1 LLLLT
6 IAGLH
11 HYCLHKK
18 LPEMRKT
25 QFFRALIPAAR
36 LLLCFLPFLCL
47 LPSLAGAQSDAPTHP
62 LDPLTAEEMRQV
74 VGILTDNHLITGR
87 DYFNIINLKEPPK
100 KEVLAYKAGESF
112 RREAF
117 ASFYDYAKPGMTE
130 VVVDLRAGKVVSV
143 KNIPNVIGMGLEA
156 DSLAAEN
163 IVRKDPAWAAA
174 LQKRGISI
182 DSVTHRSI
190 FPGDLGLAPIGHREQ
205 LVIPRRKGNK
215 VDIEGLLAYTDFT
228 TGKII
233 KIVDE
238 EGRYSDPTEL
248 NYFNEDSIRDTKKG
262 PNAVMI
268 TQPQGSSVSIT
279 GHEISWQNWRLRYG
293 IDNREGLIIY
303 DVKFVDEGKER
314 RVMYKGS
321 MPEMVVPYGAPS
333 LLQASYNFFDAGE
346 YRLGQGIA
354 RPLSPGADAP
364 ENAAYMPAVLHRE
377 NGAPYQL
384 DRAVAIFEEYGGT
397 LWRHGT
403 ISRRATNLAIKY
415 YTTIENYDY
424 GFTWRFK
431 QDGTID
437 VDIELTGI
445 VEVQGVH
452 RTNAM
457 AAPDKNDLSYNG
469 LSFGTLVRPHVEA
482 INHQHFFVFRLDM
495 DIDGDQNNGV
505 MEMNAKLVPPG
516 ASNPYSNAFVMEHTH
531 FMTEKEAQRSIN
543 YETARSWHI
552 VNNTIHNALG
562 QHVGYMLMPGGQAKP
577 FMPEGSVVRKK
588 AGFLDHQFWVTQ
600 YAEGEEYPAG
610 IYPASNKVYD
620 GLPQWTAKNRAVG
633 NNDVVL
639 WYVAGITHIVRPEEW
654 PVMPCHHMGFSLMPF
669 GFFFREPDDGAGE
682 SGVYQGAIS

>member
-1 LLLLT
+1 MSGKCIFLQ
-6 IAGLH
+6 A
-11 HYCLHKK
+11 
-18 LPEMRKT
+18 
-25 QFFRALIPAAR
+25 
-36 LLLCFLPFLCL
+36 LLCTGVM
-47 LPSLAGAQSDAPTHP
+47 AAANAQSYP
-62 LDPLTAEEMRQV
+62 LDPLTAGEMQRVIQ
-74 VGILTDNHLITGR
+74 ILKSTHTITGH
-87 DYFNIINLKEPPK
+87 DIFNIINLREPPK
-100 KEVLAYKAGESF
+100 KEVLAYKPGTSF

-117 ASFYDYAKPGMTE
+117 TSFYDYAKPGITE
-130 VVVDLRAGKVVSV
+130 AIVDLNAGTVLSV
-143 KNIPNVIGMGLEA
+143 KHIPGVIGMGLEA
-156 DSLAAEN
+156 DSAAAET
-163 IVRKDPAWAAA
+163 IVRKDPAWVAA
-174 LQKRGISI
+174 LAKRGVSI

-190 FPGDLGLAPIGHREQ
+190 FPGDLGIAPLGHREQ

-228 TGKII
+228 TGKIL

-238 EGRYSDPTEL
+238 PGRFSDRVDL
-248 NYFNEDSIRDTKKG
+248 NYFDEDSARETQPG
-262 PNAVMI
+262 PKPIVI
-268 TQPQGSSVSIT
+268 TQPQGSSIDIN
-279 GHEISWQNWRLRYG
+279 GHEIAWQNWRLRYG

-303 DVKFVDEGKER
+303 DVRYVDNGVER
-314 RVMYKGS
+314 KVMYKGS

-333 LLQASYNFFDAGE
+333 LLQAAYNFFDAGE

-364 ENAAYMPAVLHRE
+364 ENAFYMPAVLHRE
-377 NGAPYQL
+377 NGEPYQL
-384 DRAVAIFEEYGGT
+384 DKAVAIFEEYGGT

-403 ISRRATNLAIKY
+403 VSRRATNLAVKY

-452 RTNAM
+452 RVLAT
-457 AAPDKNDLSYNG
+457 DTIGKNDLSYDG
-469 LSFGTLVRPHVEA
+469 LSFGTLVHPHVEA

-495 DIDGDQNNGV
+495 DIDGDQNNSV

-516 ASNPYSNAFVMEHTH
+516 KQNPYSNGFVVEHTM
-531 FMTEKEAQRSIN
+531 FMNEKEAQRSVN

-552 VNNTIHNALG
+552 ENNGKRNALG
-562 QHVGYMLMPGGQAKP
+562 EPVGYMLMPGAQAKP
-577 FMPEGSVVRKK
+577 FMPAGSVVRKK
-588 AGFLDHQFWVTQ
+588 AGFLDHQVWVTQ
-600 YAEGEEYPAG
+600 YKDGEEYPAG
-610 IYPASNKVYD
+610 LYPASNKVYG
-620 GLPQWTAKNRAVG
+620 GLREWTAQNREIG

-669 GFFFREPDDGAGE
+669 GFFSENPTMELSNPVFLKTLAGH
-682 SGVYQGAIS
+682 GPVAP